1 MDWSRTC
8 RSVPLGSPARQS
20 QLFSCQC
27 TPNPLQ
33 RQLLPCRQP
42 AFGGISPLLCR
53 SKTASSLTFF
63 DCAGGRKRNFQKNLE
78 NLLTNPLLVYIIIYV
93 VSATTSCG
101 CSSMVESQPSKLV
114 AWVRFPS
121 PAPSAKLTAIG
132 CRLCRW
138 NDTGT
143 VEGRAVRLFR
153 GQLVI
158 CACSSAG

>member
-1 MDWSRTC
+1 MGRSLPVANALRRPNRQVRPAPHGLKGRSATKKSADRGRRPRFCGRLPSYGTFSTDWGA
-8 RSVPLGSPARQS
+8 PLGAPFYICGKER
-20 QLFSCQC
+20 
-27 TPNPLQ
+27 
-33 RQLLPCRQP
+33 
-42 AFGGISPLLCR
+42 
-53 SKTASSLTFF
+53 KKSL
-63 DCAGGRKRNFQKNLE
+63 DGRGVMCYNKSRRKMR
-78 NLLTNPLLVYIIIYV
+78 
-93 VSATTSCG
+93 G